1 MSTNSSIALEG
12 SADAIVEFLECGLNS
27 ILYQRGVY
35 SSHNFDKT
43 QRFGM
48 TVIMSNNEELN
59 DYIDQIIQQVRVWI
73 GANKIDR
80 LVLVIKSKE
89 TNCAIER
96 WQFNINVNEEKDSV
110 NKDEHVVAKKT
121 VKEIQAIIRQ
131 ITASVSFL
139 PILEENS
146 CTFNV
151 LVYAD
156 KDVEVPTTWSDSDP
170 NLIPG
175 GGEHIRLK
183 SFSTGQH
190 KVDAIVAYRV
200 IDDI

>member
-12 SADAIVEFLECGLNS
+12 STDAIVEFLECGLNS

-35 SSHNFDKT
+35 ASHNFDKT
-43 QRFGM
+43 QRF
-48 TVIMSNNEELN
+48 
-59 DYIDQIIQQVRVWI
+59 DQIIQQVRVWI

-89 TNCAIER
+89 TNSAIER
-96 WQFNINVNEEKDSV
+96 WQFNINVNEENNSV
-110 NKDEHVVAKKT
+110 NKDEHAIARKT

-139 PILEENS
+139 PILDENS